1 MIDFDEVENI
11 YEYKF
16 TYLTGILLQAKRD
29 RTVESESQEQY
40 LKYCIQEVKSVV
52 VVGCRKYGEFEEE
65 WVPLKRYITEIEEKS
80 KNSPSPEQIAE
91 LVWKTYILLDQAY
104 ILLYEGFP
112 ISSIPLT

>member
-1 MIDFDEVENI
+1 MFDFNELDNLA
-11 YEYKF
+11 EYKF
-16 TYLTGILLQAKRD
+16 TYSISELLQVQRNM
-29 RTVESESQEQY
+29 TVKCEPQAEY
-40 LKYCIQEVKSVV
+40 LKYCIWEVKSVIFS
-52 VVGCRKYGEFEEE
+52 GCRKYGEFEEE

-112 ISSIPLT
+112 IPSIPLT